1 MEKTYQILVL
11 NDGDTYTAVDG
22 CQILTIT
29 EKAFDML
36 ENGDLEVRDIVYD
49 SRSFIVHRITL
60 EDS

>member
-1 MEKTYQILVL
+1 MNTYQILVL

-29 EKAFDML
+29 EKAFEML
-36 ENGDLEVRDIVYD
+36 ENGDIKLRDIVHD

>member
-1 MEKTYQILVL
+1 MNTYQILVL

-29 EKAFDML
+29 EKAFEML
-36 ENGDLEVRDIVYD
+36 ENGDIELRDIVHD